1 MVDSFLPV
9 CRVAAIDVGT
19 VTCRMLVADVD
30 AQGGMRE
37 LCREYAIANL
47 GEGVDA
53 THRLKPQAIER
64 VADIVKRYLAKLES
78 LNDAVYNPFSLKPRI
93 VALATSASR
102 DAENA
107 ADFTNRMRDLGVEVR
122 VIPGELE
129 AALSFSGATAE
140 FPGES
145 AVVVDVGGGSTEVVA
160 GQSGNA
166 PALAKSFDIGCRRM
180 TERFLKTDIPTKAE
194 IEAARTWMRDQMAP
208 YFAEL
213 HSHGFTGA
221 RMVAVAGTATTVVS
235 IREAM
240 ETYDSSRVHKARVTR
255 GQLDAIAGRL
265 GSQPLTIRRQTVGLD
280 PDRAPVIVAGFLILQ
295 TIMDLLGVSEFTV
308 SESDI
313 LQGIVLRVA
322 NE

>member
-9 CRVAAIDVGT
+9 CRVAAIDIGT

-64 VADIVKRYLAKLES
+64 VAGIVERYLAKLEL
-78 LNDAVYNPFSLKPRI
+78 LNDAVHNPFSLKPRI

-208 YFAEL
+208 YFADL

-255 GQLDAIAGRL
+255 GQLDGIASRL
-265 GSQPLTIRRQTVGLD
+265 GSQPLATRRQTVGLD

>member
-9 CRVAAIDVGT
+9 CRVAAIDIGT

-53 THRLKPQAIER
+53 MHRLKPQAIER
-64 VADIVKRYLAKLES
+64 VAGIVKRYLAKLES

-107 ADFTNRMRDLGVEVR
+107 SDFTNCMRDLGVEVR

-140 FPGES
+140 FPCES
-145 AVVVDVGGGSTEVVA
+145 VVVVDVGGGSTEVVA
-160 GQSGNA
+160 GQSGDA

-180 TERFLKTDIPTKAE
+180 TERFLKTDIPTGAE

-213 HSHGFTGA
+213 HSHGFTGV

-240 ETYDSSRVHKARVTR
+240 ETYDSSRVHKACVTR
-255 GQLDAIAGRL
+255 KQLDGIASRL
-265 GSQPLTIRRQTVGLD
+265 GSQPLATRRQTVGLD

>member
-1 MVDSFLPV
+1 MGDSFLPV
-9 CRVAAIDVGT
+9 CRVAAIDIGT

-78 LNDAVYNPFSLKPRI
+78 LNHVVHNPFSLKPRI

-166 PALAKSFDIGCRRM
+166 PVLAKSFDIGCRRM

-194 IEAARTWMRDQMAP
+194 VEVARIWMRDQMAP

-213 HSHGFTGA
+213 HSYGFTGA

-265 GSQPLTIRRQTVGLD
+265 GSQPLATRRQTVGLD

-295 TIMDLLGVSEFTV
+295 MIMDLLGVSEFTV

>member
-9 CRVAAIDVGT
+9 CRVAAIDIGT

-78 LNDAVYNPFSLKPRI
+78 LNDVVHNPFSLKPRI

-107 ADFTNRMRDLGVEVR
+107 ADFTNRMRDLGVDVR

-166 PALAKSFDIGCRRM
+166 PVLAKSFDIGCRRM

-194 IEAARTWMRDQMAP
+194 IEAARTWMRNQMAP

-221 RMVAVAGTATTVVS
+221 RMVAVAGTATTAVS

-255 GQLDAIAGRL
+255 GQLDSIASSL
-265 GSQPLTIRRQTVGLD
+265 GSQPLATRRQTVGLD

>member
-9 CRVAAIDVGT
+9 CRVAAIDIGT

-30 AQGGMRE
+30 AQGDMRE

-64 VADIVKRYLAKLES
+64 VADIVKRYLARLES
-78 LNDAVYNPFSLKPRI
+78 LNDAVHNPFSLKPRI

-160 GQSGNA
+160 GQSGDA

-180 TERFLKTDIPTKAE
+180 TERFLKTDIPTAAE

-240 ETYDSSRVHKARVTR
+240 EAYDSSRVHKARVTR
-255 GQLDAIAGRL
+255 GQLDGIASRL
-265 GSQPLTIRRQTVGLD
+265 GSQPLATRRQTVGLD

>member
-9 CRVAAIDVGT
+9 CRVAAIDIGT

-78 LNDAVYNPFSLKPRI
+78 LNDAAHNLFSLKPRI

-122 VIPGELE
+122 IIPGELE

-160 GQSGNA
+160 GQSGDA

-180 TERFLKTDIPTKAE
+180 TERFLKTDIPTAAE
-194 IEAARTWMRDQMAP
+194 IEAAHTWMRDQMAP

-255 GQLDAIAGRL
+255 GQLDGIASRL
-265 GSQPLTIRRQTVGLD
+265 GSQPLAIRRQTVGLD

>member
-9 CRVAAIDVGT
+9 CRVAAIDIGT

-64 VADIVKRYLAKLES
+64 VAGIVKRYLAKLEL
-78 LNDAVYNPFSLKPRI
+78 LNDAVHNPFSLKPRI

-107 ADFTNRMRDLGVEVR
+107 ADFTNRMRDLGVDVR

-160 GQSGNA
+160 GRSGNA
-166 PALAKSFDIGCRRM
+166 PVLAKSFDIGCRRM

-194 IEAARTWMRDQMAP
+194 IEVARTWVRDQMAP

-240 ETYDSSRVHKARVTR
+240 ETYDSSCVHKARVTR
-255 GQLDAIAGRL
+255 GQLDDIASCL
-265 GSQPLTIRRQTVGLD
+265 GSQPLATRRQTVGLVPHLRRHGVGND
-280 PDRAPVIVAGFLILQ
+280 HHLRCDFLRIVRHAHGRNQ
-295 TIMDLLGVSEFTV
+295 KR
-308 SESDI
+308 SESSKR
-313 LQGIVLRVA
+313 LRRPG
-322 NE
+322 N

>member
-9 CRVAAIDVGT
+9 CRVAAIDIGT

-64 VADIVKRYLAKLES
+64 VAGIVKRYLAKLES

-255 GQLDAIAGRL
+255 GQLDDIASCL
-265 GSQPLTIRRQTVGLD
+265 GSQPLTTRRQTVGLD

>member
-9 CRVAAIDVGT
+9 CRVAAIDIGT

-64 VADIVKRYLAKLES
+64 VAGIVKRYLAKLEL
-78 LNDAVYNPFSLKPRI
+78 LNDAVHNPFSLKPRI

-107 ADFTNRMRDLGVEVR
+107 ADFTNRMRDLGVDVR

-160 GQSGNA
+160 GRSGNA
-166 PALAKSFDIGCRRM
+166 PVLAKSFDIGCRRM
-180 TERFLKTDIPTKAE
+180 TERFLKTDIPIKAE
-194 IEAARTWMRDQMAP
+194 IEVARTWVRDQMAP

-255 GQLDAIAGRL
+255 GQLDDIASCL
-265 GSQPLTIRRQTVGLD
+265 GSQPLATRRQTVGLD
-280 PDRAPVIVAGFLILQ
+280 PNRAPVIVAGFLILQ

>member
-9 CRVAAIDVGT
+9 CRVAAIDIGT

-145 AVVVDVGGGSTEVVA
+145 TVVVDVGGGSTEVVA

-194 IEAARTWMRDQMAP
+194 IEAARTWMHDQMAP

-255 GQLDAIAGRL
+255 GQLDAIAGCL
-265 GSQPLTIRRQTVGLD
+265 GSQPLATRRQTVGLD

>member
-9 CRVAAIDVGT
+9 CRVAAIDIGT

-64 VADIVKRYLAKLES
+64 VAGIVKRYLAKLES
-78 LNDAVYNPFSLKPRI
+78 LNDAVHNPFSLRPRI

-255 GQLDAIAGRL
+255 GQLDGIASRL
-265 GSQPLTIRRQTVGLD
+265 GSQPLATRRQAVGLD

-295 TIMDLLGVSEFTV
+295 MIMDLLGVSEFTV

>member
-1 MVDSFLPV
+1 MLDSFLPV
-9 CRVAAIDVGT
+9 CRVAAIDIGT

-78 LNDAVYNPFSLKPRI
+78 LNDSVRNPFSLKPRI

-145 AVVVDVGGGSTEVVA
+145 AVVVDVGGGSTEVIA

-265 GSQPLTIRRQTVGLD
+265 GSQPLTTRRQTVGLD